1 MNIQNVYMKDL
12 YMSVTNVIIHVSGD
26 RTSNIT
32 KKTYMK
38 VSSIF
43 ATSVIIKQVDRKSS
57 KIIKGQNT
65 KELDIPVPNV
75 TTNQKNNIC

>member
-1 MNIQNVYMKDL
+1 MKDL

-38 VSSIF
+38 MSSIF
-43 ATSVIIKQVDRKSS
+43 ATSVIIKQVDRKGS